1 MSFTKQKETSW
12 QSGKE
17 KICLG
22 LSGKILSKYPIS
34 IQFLKIDGYS
44 L

>member
-1 MSFTKQKETSW
+1 MSFTKPKETSW

-22 LSGKILSKYPIS
+22 LSGKILSEYPNA
-34 IQFLKIDGYS
+34 IQPVKFDGCS
-44 L
+44 F